1 VLSFMFGNKKS
12 SFENVIREQIS
23 QYIES
28 NDVNFRQ
35 ELLLPLKK
43 NINTP
48 DRSQFL
54 DSLINEFSIKDLNNV
69 TNLFL
74 LGFFYRAKKEFS
86 TALSYF
92 DRAIEMGDA
101 NAMFVKGYMYTTE
114 NEVLQDKAKAEENYR
129 MAVLLNHAQ
138 AMFNLAKLI
147 GENPNPARNSTE
159 VESLL
164 FKAAQLGYKPAEENF
179 DRIKRASYFVQC
191 SFINKKVEQ
200 RIDPDAVQYEMKCGA
215 VIGVSGGEQGQLVE
229 DFVSVT
235 YNLQL
240 PSIFNTFDS
249 ETNSKFETTLR
260 EKIAAMYSE
269 HTHEYRKLFEISPFK
284 AECLK
289 MKFSESMHEIVQER
303 ANEVIEHLAEN
314 QQRFG
319 CNF

>member
-1 VLSFMFGNKKS
+1 MFGNKKS
-12 SFENVIREQIS
+12 SFENRVIREQIL

-28 NDVNFRQ
+28 NNVNFRQ
-35 ELLLPLKK
+35 DLLLPLKK
-43 NINTP
+43 NINAP
-48 DRSQFL
+48 EMSQL
-54 DSLINEFSIKDLNNV
+54 LVSLINEFSKKDSNNV

-74 LGFFYRAKKEFS
+74 LGFFYRAKRDFS

-101 NAMFVKGYMYTTE
+101 NAMFVKGYMYTTG
-114 NEVLQDKAKAEENYR
+114 NEVLQDKAKADENYR

-138 AMFNLAKLI
+138 AMFNLANLI
-147 GENPNPARNSTE
+147 IENPNLARNSTE
-159 VESLL
+159 VESLF
-164 FKAAQLGYKPAEENF
+164 FKAAQLGYKPAEEIF
-179 DRIKRASYFVQC
+179 DHIKRTSYFVHC
-191 SFINKKVEQ
+191 SFINKNVEQ
-200 RIDPDAVQYEMKCGA
+200 RIDLDAVQYEMNCGA
-215 VIGVSGGEQGQLVE
+215 LIGLSSGEQGQLVE

-249 ETNSKFETTLR
+249 ETNYKFETTLR

-269 HTHEYRKLFEISPFK
+269 HMHEYRKLFEISPFK

-289 MKFSESMHEIVQER
+289 MKFSENMHGIVQKR